1 MQFGNDTSVVANAP
15 AWFELQEF
23 KIFSVSGGNRV
34 YRNGRQQLKVRVV
47 VAVADAFHRR
57 VPLTQ
62 SELDSIVLV
71 DASSGLPLSKKNR
84 YGPEGTHVWEYMEF
98 QDSRFRELPHNGP
111 VLGSVPPGPFVYVVD
126 FYVSSTSYTPIRV
139 RPRIT
144 RADGEMFQFDT
155 KTELASLQLYS
166 LPVAVYRA
174 EQYSLNRTSA
184 PYASTSRDIEKVEVF
199 VLELIIDQQR
209 IEFVTGFNIGTHPR
223 IGSSDRRYTGY
234 YLVGYGNGRYM
245 RTGGA
250 PRWERPDAL
259 GGSRSEEGQVALV
272 LAYGKH
278 GGDVWVRDP
287 VSNTLMEFQDMY
299 GNPHQLRLEL
309 TDDPLLVRIHR

>member
-1 MQFGNDTSVVANAP
+1 MEFENNTPVVANVP
-15 AWFELQEF
+15 AWSELEKF

-47 VAVADAFHRR
+47 VAVADASHKR

-71 DASSGLPLSKKNR
+71 DALSGLPLSKKDR
-84 YGPEGTHVWEYMEF
+84 DGPKGHVWYYTEY
-98 QDSRFRELPHNGP
+98 QNSQFRELPHYGAVP
-111 VLGSVPPGPFVYVVD
+111 GSVPPGPFVYVVD
-126 FYVSSTSYTPIRV
+126 FYVSTTSYTPVKV

-144 RADGEMFQFDT
+144 RADGQMFQWDT
-155 KTELASLQLYS
+155 GAELESLQLYP

-174 EQYSLNRTSA
+174 EQYSLNRA
-184 PYASTSRDIEKVEVF
+184 AVPYYGSNHIEKAEVF

-209 IEFVTGFNIGTHPR
+209 IEFVTGFGIGTHLR

-234 YLVGYGNGRYM
+234 YLVGYGNGKYM
-245 RTGGA
+245 PTGGA

-259 GGSRSEEGQVALV
+259 GRSRSEGGQVALV

-287 VSNTLMEFQDMY
+287 ASNTLMEFVDMY
-299 GNPHQLRLEL
+299 GNPHQLRVEL
-309 TDDPLLVRIHR
+309 TDDPLLVRVHR